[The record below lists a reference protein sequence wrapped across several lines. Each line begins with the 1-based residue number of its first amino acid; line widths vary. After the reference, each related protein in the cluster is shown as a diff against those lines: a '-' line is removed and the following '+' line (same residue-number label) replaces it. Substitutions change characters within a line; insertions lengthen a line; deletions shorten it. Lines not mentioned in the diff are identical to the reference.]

1 MRKTGLVFEERDL
14 ERFRARGG
22 FDLLLLPPGF
32 SLTTNHSETTTG
44 IDCLSLSEFI
54 ENGEISKL
62 STQVA
67 PAVRDLM
74 SRLRSES
81 VEAKSS
87 QNDLYQYHLRL
98 QWLYVVALDR
108 FFDRHKDVD
117 LWVAIQPYE
126 NYDSPMRPE
135 VGVMYSNARLLAY
148 LASTL
153 ASYKCMTVRTL
164 DGRNL
169 WLVYVADTARRIARK
184 LFFKLFLS
192 AKLVQKTLHARK
204 RSQLLNPAPDASLHE
219 TVGIIVRTDSEV
231 ISASFLIQ
239 KLQGE
244 GIPYCVIH
252 DEIISSTTALERLE
266 SMGIPSVSIGSMLG
280 LTGVWR
286 TWFTK
291 AGRLDLHAPL
301 PSPAPW
307 SHAEQVLLRNEGV
320 LNHLKNR
327 LHDFYSIQLNF
338 RLELDQIIDRYQIG
352 LLVTYAY
359 VDQWGGVIKTA
370 GDRIGIK
377 TLAIQNA
384 AQDPEEYPRLCWADY
399 YCVESQ
405 YLKHKLISL
414 GYPGEKLAATGLPQF
429 SSVDSQVVVH
439 KNEEKSRN
447 QLLILTQ
454 PIYQAYFDA
463 LIEACAGFAK
473 DHGVDLAIKYHP
485 RQRGN
490 EYDKVIQKNEPSIR
504 INVYRKE
511 PLDDIILKSS
521 AVISI
526 VSAALIRSI
535 NLGTPT
541 ISFLPV
547 EERHLD
553 LYYANNANLYCVS
566 TIAELTVLLKQIKS
580 DETGF
585 RSDFESRRNHYL
597 KEHASFEPTGNPE
610 DNIMMCL
617 LNVLKGRE
625 AS

>member
-1 MRKTGLVFEERDL
+1 MLPILLSGTMRKTGLVFEERDL
-14 ERFRARGG
+14 ERFRAQGG

-32 SLTTNHSETTTG
+32 SLTTKDSQATYG
-44 IDCLSLSEFI
+44 IECLSLSEFI

-67 PAVRDLM
+67 PAIRDLM
-74 SRLRSES
+74 SRLHSES

-108 FFDRHKDVD
+108 FFDRTMEVD
-117 LWVAIQPYE
+117 LWIALPPYQK
-126 NYDSPMRPE
+126 YDSPMRPE
-135 VGVMYSNARLLAY
+135 VGVLYSNARLLAY

-153 ASYKCMTVRTL
+153 ASLKGMTVRTL
-164 DGRNL
+164 GARNL
-169 WLVYVADTARRIARK
+169 WLVHGADAARRIVRQ
-184 LFFKLFLS
+184 LFFKLFLA
-192 AKLVQKTLHARK
+192 AKLMQKTLRARK
-204 RSQLLNPAPDASLHE
+204 RADLLVPVPEASVQE

-231 ISASFLIQ
+231 ISASYLIQ
-239 KLQGE
+239 RLQAE

-252 DEIISSTTALERLE
+252 DEIISSTTALERLQ

-280 LTGVWR
+280 LAGVWR
-286 TWFTK
+286 TLFTK
-291 AGRLDLHAPL
+291 PGRLALHAAP
-301 PSPAPW
+301 PSSAHW

-320 LNHLKNR
+320 LNNLKDR
-327 LHDFYSIQLNF
+327 LHDFYAIQLNF
-338 RLELDQIIDRYQIG
+338 RLELDQIIVRYKIG

-429 SSVDSQVVVH
+429 SSVNSQVVTH
-439 KNEEKSRN
+439 KDQENASN
-447 QLLILTQ
+447 QLLLLTQ
-454 PIYQAYFDA
+454 PIYQAYFYA

-473 DHGVDLAIKYHP
+473 DHGMELAIKYHP

-490 EYDKVIQKNEPSIR
+490 EYDRVIQKNESGIR
-504 INVYRKE
+504 IHVYQKE
-511 PLDDIILKSS
+511 PLDELILKSS

-535 NLGTPT
+535 NLGIPT

-553 LYYANNANLYCVS
+553 LYYANDANLYCVRALAGIFS
-566 TIAELTVLLKQIKS
+566 PAGTA
-580 DETGF
+580 
-585 RSDFESRRNHYL
+585 
-597 KEHASFEPTGNPE
+597 
-610 DNIMMCL
+610 
-617 LNVLKGRE
+617 
-625 AS
+625 

>member
-1 MRKTGLVFEERDL
+1 
-14 ERFRARGG
+14 
-22 FDLLLLPPGF
+22 
-32 SLTTNHSETTTG
+32 
-44 IDCLSLSEFI
+44 
-54 ENGEISKL
+54 
-62 STQVA
+62 
-67 PAVRDLM
+67 M

-98 QWLYVVALDR
+98 QWLYAVALDR

-117 LWVAIQPYE
+117 LWVAIQPYQ

-135 VGVMYSNARLLAY
+135 MGVMYSNARLLAY

-169 WLVYVADTARRIARK
+169 WLVHVADTARRIARK

-204 RSQLLNPAPDASLHE
+204 RSYLLSAEPDASLQE

-231 ISASFLIQ
+231 ISASHLIK

-252 DEIISSTTALERLE
+252 DELIASNTTLKRLE

-280 LTGVWR
+280 LRGVWR

-291 AGRLDLHAPL
+291 ADQLDLYAPI
-301 PSPAPW
+301 PNPVPW
-307 SHAEQVLLRNEGV
+307 SHTEQVLLRNEGV
-320 LNHLKNR
+320 LNHLKDR

-338 RLELDQIIDRYQIG
+338 RLELEQLIDRYRLG
-352 LLVTYAY
+352 LLVTFAF
-359 VDQWGGVIKTA
+359 VDQWGGVIKAA
-370 GDRIGIK
+370 GDRVGIK

-384 AQDPEEYPRLCWADY
+384 GQDPEEYPRLCWADF

-414 GYPGEKLAATGLPQF
+414 GYPGDKLAATGLPQF
-429 SSVDSQVVVH
+429 SSVDSQVVVR
-439 KNEEKSRN
+439 KDQEKPANR
-447 QLLILTQ
+447 LLILTQ

-463 LIEACAGFAK
+463 LIDACAGFAK
-473 DHGVDLAIKYHP
+473 KQCLVLAIKYHP

-490 EYDKVIQKNEPSIR
+490 EYDKVIQKNKDGIR
-504 INVYRKE
+504 IQVYQDE
-511 PLDDIILKSS
+511 PIDDLILESTV
-521 AVISI
+521 VISI
-526 VSAALIRSI
+526 NSTTLIRSI
-535 NLGTPT
+535 NLGTPA
-541 ISFLPV
+541 ISFFPA

-553 LYYANNANLYCVS
+553 LYFANNANLYCAS
-566 TIAELTVLLKQIKS
+566 TIDELTVLLEIMKS
-580 DETGF
+580 DEAGF
-585 RSDFESRRNHYL
+585 RSDFERRRNNYF
-597 KEHASFEPTGNPE
+597 KEHASYEPTNNPA
-610 DNIMMCL
+610 DNIMICL
-617 LNVLKGRE
+617 LNMLKGQK